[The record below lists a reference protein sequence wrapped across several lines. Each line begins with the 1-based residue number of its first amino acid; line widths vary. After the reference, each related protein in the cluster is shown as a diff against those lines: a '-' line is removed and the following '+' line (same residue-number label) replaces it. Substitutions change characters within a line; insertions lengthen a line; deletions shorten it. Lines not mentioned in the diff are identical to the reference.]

1 MSVRI
6 LMMVLLAALLHVPA
20 GLPEEVMPRT
30 VQVTRQALE
39 DKILGGWVGKAYG
52 VAFGGPT
59 EFKSHGKIIEGP
71 LQMDPKGLARLAGQD
86 DMYVNMAL
94 LKAVVEHGLD
104 APASAFA
111 KEFAYGGFLL
121 WHANGQGRQNLLAGI
136 PPGKSGHPLYNPH
149 ADDIDFQIEADFIG
163 LISPGL
169 PQAAAKICDRAG
181 HLMNYGDGFYGG
193 VFVSTMYAAAFVE
206 KDIQQVVQLGV
217 QALPSDSGYAR
228 IIKDVLKWRQQYP
241 ADWKAT
247 WQELENMYNH
257 DTCPWGAKDKFNIQA
272 RFNGAYIALGLLY
285 GNGDFLKT
293 IEISTRAGQDSDCNP
308 ANAGGVLGT
317 LLGFKGLPE
326 SVRTEMNPHL
336 QTKFDFTP
344 YSIQSATSQ
353 CLRLA
358 LDNIKAQ
365 GGQVSGDDIQIK
377 VQLFQA
383 KGPAEVSFPTLKPV
397 ARFDVSDKHLR
408 WNGQWSA
415 PPANKPESLRYS
427 SNADD
432 SLEVEFV
439 GTAIYVQ
446 GDIRHDRGFLEILLD
461 EKSVSRRDMYLPK
474 PWFRADQSTAVW
486 LAGLADGPHKLRVR
500 VTGEKNQQSSGVS
513 VGLGRVVAYRGE
525 IAK

>member
-1 MSVRI
+1 MKTQI
-6 LMMVLLAALLHVPA
+6 MTTALLASLLLVSA
-20 GLPEEVMPRT
+20 GFPQEGKPHMIQT
-30 VQVTRQALE
+30 TRQTLE

-59 EFKSHGKIIEGP
+59 EFGSQGKILEGP
-71 LQMDPKGLARLAGQD
+71 LQMDPRGLARLAGQD

-94 LKAVVEHGLD
+94 LKAVAEHGLD

-136 PPGKSGHPLYNPH
+136 PPEKAGHPLYSPH

-169 PQAAAKICDRAG
+169 PQAAARICDRAG

-193 VFVSTMYAAAFVE
+193 VFVSAMYAAAFVE
-206 KDIQQVVQLGV
+206 RDIQHVVQSGV
-217 QALPSDSGYAR
+217 QALPNDSGYAR
-228 IIKDVLKWRQQYP
+228 IIKDVMKWRQQYP

-247 WQELENMYNH
+247 WQELESKYNH

-293 IEISTRAGQDSDCNP
+293 IEIATRAGQDSDCNP

-326 SVRTEMNPHL
+326 TVRSEMKPHL

-344 YSIQSATSQ
+344 YSIQSATNQ

-358 LDNIKAQ
+358 LDNIKSQ
-365 GGQVSGDDIQIK
+365 GGQVTDDSIQIK
-377 VQLFQA
+377 VQPFEA
-383 KGPAEVSFPTLKPV
+383 TGPAEVSFPTLKPV
-397 ARFDVSDKHLR
+397 ARFEVRDSRLH
-408 WNGQWSA
+408 WNGQWSLA
-415 PPANKPESLRYS
+415 PANRPESLRYS
-427 SNADD
+427 SNTGD
-432 SLEVEFV
+432 SLEVEFE

-446 GDIRHDRGFLEILLD
+446 GDIRHDRGILEAVLD
-461 EKSVSRRDMYLPK
+461 GKSMAKRDMYLPK
-474 PWFRADQSTAVW
+474 QWSRADQSTAVW
-486 LAGLADGPHKLRVR
+486 LTDLADGPHKLHVR
-500 VTGEKNQQSSGVS
+500 VTGEKNSQSNGISI
-513 VGLGRVVAYRGE
+513 GLGRVVAYRGQV
-525 IAK
+525 AK